1 MQVLKSLTVQRTV
14 RPALILNDIGILSG
28 DNGEIQETYLGRVL
42 GGYIEQINKSMYS
55 TVIKSQHGVGV
66 SQIGPQVYKPSIKLP
81 WTAQCAHACTRQNVF
96 KM

>member
-1 MQVLKSLTVQRTV
+1 MEKSRKPIWEGCWVGYT
-14 RPALILNDIGILSG
+14 
-28 DNGEIQETYLGRVL
+28 
-42 GGYIEQINKSMYS
+42 GYIEQINKSMFS